1 MSTVSIPILTPGI
14 FGQHIVLEDVSW
26 DQYEALLEQNAE
38 QHFQLT
44 FDQGRLEIMS
54 PLPKHEWVKQ
64 LVGAMVTLIALE
76 RNIPMRQLGQTTFRQ
91 RQLRKGL
98 EPDQCY
104 YVQNEKKI
112 RGRNDLDFNIDP
124 VPDLAIEADVTSR
137 SIDRLP
143 IYAALGVAEIWR
155 HDGQQLNCLH
165 LNSAGTYEPAEMSLA
180 FPFLRVAEL
189 NRFLKMWSG
198 MEETALLRAFRD
210 WIREIR

>member
-1 MSTVSIPILTPGI
+1 MSTAVIPILLPGVV
-14 FGQHIVLEDVSW
+14 GQHIVLEDVSW
-26 DQYEALLEQNAE
+26 DQYEEMLKQVKDA
-38 QHFQLT
+38 HFQLT

-54 PLPKHEWVKQ
+54 PLPEHEWIKQ

-76 RNIPMRQLGQTTFRQ
+76 RNIPMRQLGQTTYRR

-104 YVQNEKKI
+104 YVQNERKI
-112 RGRNDLDFNIDP
+112 RSRNDLDFNVDP

-155 HDGQQLNCLH
+155 HDGRQLTCLH
-165 LNSAGTYEPAEMSLA
+165 LNAGGTFEPAEMSLA

-189 NRFLKMWSG
+189 NRFLEMWSG

-210 WIREIR
+210 WVREIN

>member
-1 MSTVSIPILTPGI
+1 MSTASFPILSPRI
-14 FGQHIVLEDVSW
+14 PGQHIVLEDVSW
-26 DQYEALLEQNAE
+26 DQYEMLLKQVEDC
-38 QHFQLT
+38 HFQLT

-54 PLPKHEWVKQ
+54 PLLEHEWIKQ
-64 LVGAMVTLIALE
+64 LVGTMVTLIALE
-76 RNIPMRQLGQTTFRQ
+76 RNIPMRQLGQTTYR
-91 RQLRKGL
+91 RRNLRKGL

-112 RGRNDLDFNIDP
+112 RGRNDLDFNVDP
-124 VPDLAIEADVTSR
+124 VPDLVIEADVTSR

-155 HDGQQLNCLH
+155 HDGRELTCLH
-165 LNSAGTYEPAEMSLA
+165 LKWGAYESGEMSLA

-189 NRFLKMWSG
+189 NRFLEMWSG

-210 WIREIR
+210 WARDIR